1 MSDWLDAHALADGQ
15 LSEDEASAVRAKLE
29 TCTQTKSEFEAV
41 CALRETVKRGC
52 DGSPNP
58 ELWDKCRGRLD
69 EIDRLKRTERF
80 VGKYA
85 WALCGLFFIAIT
97 SAGVLNR
104 LDPSRSMRSSEV
116 ASMFS
121 SLSPFR
127 TRLGPQDIPNVLN
140 QEVGSAPVS
149 VPPGDLRVIGM
160 ARRVIDGRPV
170 VRFELQDRVG
180 PISVLA
186 IGKAYKIEGLS
197 DDQVAMHEWKAGSRN
212 CVSWVDRDVIM
223 VVASEREMSL
233 VRELAE
239 SFSTR

>member
-1 MSDWLDAHALADGQ
+1 LSEHLNAHALADGQ
-15 LSEDEASAVRAKLE
+15 LSDDEASAVKAKLA
-29 TCTQTKSEFEAV
+29 TCPQTKAEFETVA
-41 CALRETVKRGC
+41 ALRDTVKRTCCGT
-52 DGSPNP
+52 PNP
-58 ELWDKCRGRLD
+58 DLWDKCRGRLD

-85 WALCGLFFIAIT
+85 WALCGLFFVAIT
-97 SAGVLNR
+97 CAGILNR
-104 LDPSRSMRSSEV
+104 LDPTRSMRSSEV

-127 TRLGPQDIPNVLN
+127 TRLGTADIPSVLN
-140 QEVGSAPVS
+140 QDIGSAPVT
-149 VPPGDLRVIGM
+149 VPGGELRVIGM

-170 VRFELQDRVG
+170 VRFELEDRVG

-186 IGKAYKIEGLS
+186 IGKADKIEGLS
-197 DDQVAMHEWKAGSRN
+197 DDQVAMHEWKAGNRN

-223 VVASEREMSL
+223 VIASEREMSL

-239 SFSTR
+239 SFITR

>member
-1 MSDWLDAHALADGQ
+1 MSDWLDAHALADGH
-15 LSEDEASAVRAKLE
+15 LSEDEANAVKARLE
-29 TCTQTKSEFEAV
+29 TCPQTKSEFETV
-41 CALRETVKRGC
+41 RSLRETVKRSCNGN
-52 DGSPNP
+52 PNP
-58 ELWDKCRGRLD
+58 ELWERCRGRLD

-97 SAGVLNR
+97 CAGILNR
-104 LDPSRSMRSSEV
+104 LDPTRSMRSSEV

-140 QEVGSAPVS
+140 QEVGRAPVT
-149 VPPGDLRVIGM
+149 VPAGEVRVIGM

-170 VRFELQDRVG
+170 VRFELEDRIG

-186 IGKAYKIEGLS
+186 IGKANKIEGLS

-212 CVSWVDRDVIM
+212 CVSWVDRDIIM
-223 VVASEREMSL
+223 VVASEREMPL
-233 VRELAE
+233 VRDLAE
-239 SFSTR
+239 SFTVR